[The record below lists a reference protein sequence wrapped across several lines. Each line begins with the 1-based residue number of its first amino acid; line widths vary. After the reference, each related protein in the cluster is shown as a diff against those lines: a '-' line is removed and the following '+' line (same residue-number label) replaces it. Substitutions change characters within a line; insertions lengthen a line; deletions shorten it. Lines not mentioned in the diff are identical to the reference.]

1 MKRFFVMAGCCLA
14 LCLAGSRAH
23 AQTGAVRGK
32 VVDDKGQ
39 PVADAKITIDFKGG
53 VNRTFNTKTNKRGEY
68 AQVGLAPGNY
78 RITASKEGFQSVYS
92 ENHVGLGDPTE
103 VPDIKL
109 VPPQAAAGG
118 GAGGGGGEELQAAF
132 KKAVELTDAG
142 KLDEAEAAYKD
153 ILTKHPTIAQVHYN
167 LGYVYMQKK
176 DWPSAEAAYKKAL
189 EIKPD
194 FSDASIAL
202 AKVYQESGQKD
213 KAMETMAAGGSDP
226 KVLFNL
232 GIMNLNA
239 GKYDEAEAAFNKV
252 MELDPNNA
260 EVHFHM
266 GTIALNKG
274 KADEA
279 IAHLEK
285 YLSMSPQNAQNVST
299 AQQLVQA
306 LKPKK

>member
-1 MKRFFVMAGCCLA
+1 
-14 LCLAGSRAH
+14 
-23 AQTGAVRGK
+23 
-32 VVDDKGQ
+32 
-39 PVADAKITIDFKGG
+39 
-53 VNRTFNTKTNKRGEY
+53 
-68 AQVGLAPGNY
+68 
-78 RITASKEGFQSVYS
+78 EGFQSVYS

-103 VPDIKL
+103 IPDIALKS
-109 VPPQAAAGG
+109 AAAAAAAGGG
-118 GAGGGGGEELQAAF
+118 GAGGGSGEELQAAF
-132 KKAVELTDAG
+132 KKAVELADAG
-142 KLDEAEAAYKD
+142 KLDEAEAAYKH

-176 DWPSAEAAYKKAL
+176 DWTNAEAAYKKAL

-239 GKYDEAEAAFNKV
+239 GKYDEAEAALNKV
-252 MELDPNNA
+252 KELDQANA
-260 EVHFHM
+260 EVYFHL
-266 GTIALNKG
+266 GTIALNRG

-279 IAHLEK
+279 MAHLEK
-285 YLSMSPQNAQNVST
+285 YLSMSPQNAQNAAT